1 MKIPNISKTEMKME
15 IDFKEMIKFL
25 EAELKHCI
33 ELQNSFSLFPVHV
46 PSAQAVAKADA
57 FLKLE
62 KLLEMRGPFTI
73 YEEKH
78 K

>member
-1 MKIPNISKTEMKME
+1 MKDIIT
-15 IDFKEMIKFL
+15 KFL
-25 EAELKHCI
+25 EEELKHCI

-62 KLLEMRGPFTI
+62 KLLEIEGPFSRYKKET
-73 YEEKH
+73 K
-78 K
+78 KQ

>member
-1 MKIPNISKTEMKME
+1 ME

-25 EAELKHCI
+25 EAEFKDCK

-46 PSAQAVAKADA
+46 PSAQAVAKAEA

-62 KLLEMRGPFTI
+62 KLLEIRGPFTI
-73 YEEKH
+73 YDEKH

>member
-1 MKIPNISKTEMKME
+1 MKIPNISETEMKME

-25 EAELKHCI
+25 EAEFKDCK

-46 PSAQAVAKADA
+46 PSAQAVAKAEA

-62 KLLEMRGPFTI
+62 KLLEIRGPFTI
-73 YEEKH
+73 YDEKH